1 MIKQFLIL
9 VVLLVG
15 FLPLSA
21 QNKFSVSGTLTDA
34 QTGETLIGANVSV
47 ANMSGTGVSSNEYG
61 FYSITLP
68 EGQHTLVFSYLG
80 YESVDSL
87 VNLKANLRIDM
98 KMGGGA
104 ENIEEIVVTAEARN
118 EQVTSIEMGVEKLDM
133 KEIKKIPVLFGEQD
147 ILKTLQLTP
156 GVKSLGEGSG
166 GLFVRGG
173 DNSQNLILLD
183 EATVY
188 NANHLLGFFSTF
200 NSDAI
205 KDVSLYKGTAAA
217 NYGGR
222 LASVI
227 DVKMNEGNNQKY
239 HIGGGIGLISSRLFV
254 EGPIVKD
261 KGSFIVAARR
271 TYADLF
277 LKLSS
282 DETINQNTLYFY
294 DINVKANYKI
304 NDKNRIYLSGYFGRD
319 VLGFNDRFGID
330 WGNITGTLRWNSIWN
345 DKLFSNTSLV
355 YSDYDY
361 RVEITRT
368 DDEFSLTSIIKALN
382 LKHEFQYYLN
392 NDHKFKFGFQATHHT
407 ITPGQVEVS
416 EGSDF
421 NPIELQDRYALES
434 ALFFSHNWRINSKLN
449 VEYGL
454 RLSSF
459 SQFGAGDFYSF
470 DSDGNVTDTTSYD
483 AFELV
488 KNYINPEPRIN
499 VSYVFDKNH
508 SIKASFTR
516 NVQNLHLITNSTS
529 STPTDIWIASGKNV
543 KPEIGDQLSLGYF
556 QNFMDDK
563 LQLSAEVY
571 YKWMYNQVDLRNGAE
586 IRANELL
593 EGELLSGN
601 GRAYGLELMLRKKY
615 GKLSGWIGYTISR
628 TERKIEGINSFDW
641 YPARQDITH
650 DLSVVGVYDINNK
663 WSISATFVYN
673 TGSAVTFP
681 SGKYELNGQVQYYY
695 TERNGYRMP
704 DYHRLDLGATRYFV
718 KNKKMESSL
727 NFSMYNTYG
736 RKNAYTIDFQE
747 DPDDPTK
754 TQAVK
759 TYLFTFVPSLT
770 YNFKF

>member
-239 HIGGGIGLISSRLFV
+239 HIGGGIGLISSRLYV

-282 DETINQNTLYFY
+282 DETLNQNTLYFY

-736 RKNAYTIDFQE
+736 RKNAYTIDFQD

>member
-1 MIKQFLIL
+1 M
-9 VVLLVG
+9 VG

-239 HIGGGIGLISSRLFV
+239 HIGGGIGLISSRLYV

-282 DETINQNTLYFY
+282 DETLNQNTLYFY

-470 DSDGNVTDTTSYD
+470 DSDGNVTDTTSYG

-543 KPEIGDQLSLGYF
+543 KPEIGDQVSLGYF

-663 WSISATFVYN
+663 WSVSATFVYN